1 MIYKTIGWASI
12 TVSALLLGPSVVPGV
27 MSVLASFTGLVVL
40 AVSIL
45 SIKAGSTFYFKV
57 TAIITAAG
65 IFLVNDGLRLYE
77 PLPQI
82 SWMNR
87 ISVYCAFLLNC
98 LLANLYAKKAMRAR
112 EK

>member
-12 TVSALLLGPSVVPGV
+12 ILTTLLLAASVVPGA
-27 MSVLASFTGLVVL
+27 MSVLASFAGLVVL
-40 AVSIL
+40 VVSIL

-77 PLPQI
+77 PLPQV

-87 ISVYCAFLLNC
+87 ISVYCVFLIIC

>member
-12 TVSALLLGPSVVPGV
+12 ILTTLLLALSVVPGA
-27 MSVLASFTGLVVL
+27 MSVLASFAELVVL
-40 AVSIL
+40 VVSIL

-57 TAIITAAG
+57 TAIVTAAG
-65 IFLVNDGLRLYE
+65 ILRLYE

-87 ISVYCAFLLNC
+87 ISVYCVFLMIC